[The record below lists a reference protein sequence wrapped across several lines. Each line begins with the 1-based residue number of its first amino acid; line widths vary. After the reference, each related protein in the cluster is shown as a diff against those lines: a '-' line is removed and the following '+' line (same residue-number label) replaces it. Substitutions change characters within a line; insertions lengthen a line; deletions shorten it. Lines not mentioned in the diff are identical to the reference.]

1 MYTTTLGDVAYPQS
15 FAELAMYRKLKTECF
30 FVALYGKQK
39 KEGTKCLG
47 DALIFIFK

>member
-39 KEGTKCLG
+39 KRARSVWGML
-47 DALIFIFK
+47 